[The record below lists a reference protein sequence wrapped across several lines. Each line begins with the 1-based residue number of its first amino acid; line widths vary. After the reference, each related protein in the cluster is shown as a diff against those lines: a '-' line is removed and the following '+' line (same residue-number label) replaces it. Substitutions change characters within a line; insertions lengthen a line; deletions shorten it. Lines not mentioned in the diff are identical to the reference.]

1 MLLEYTLRAL
11 VAATVILSST
21 ARNAIATRWRKL
33 IETVRDPYQPELHCM
48 RGPGQ
53 SGALNTKQTELG
65 LPVPI
70 DEQYG
75 LVIESDEQMFEC
87 SFSFM
92 KSSLAS
98 SQSICA
104 SIATANYR
112 MALPKEKS
120 GSSVLI
126 L

>member
-1 MLLEYTLRAL
+1 
-11 VAATVILSST
+11 
-21 ARNAIATRWRKL
+21 L

-65 LPVPI
+65 LPLPI

-75 LVIESDEQMFEC
+75 LVIESNEQMFEC
-87 SFSFM
+87 SFM

-112 MALPKEKS
+112 MALSKEKS
-120 GSSVLI
+120 ARL
-126 L
+126 LPKHPT